1 MTQKETKKTPPFT
14 TSRSSPNYKAAAVT
28 PGMLGC
34 RIGPS
39 HFPALATRIAVVD
52 VVTITRIGY
61 GSNPDH
67 KLD

>member
-1 MTQKETKKTPPFT
+1 MQKETKKTPP
-14 TSRSSPNYKAAAVT
+14 NHKAAAVT

-39 HFPALATRIAVVD
+39 HFPALATRIAVV
-52 VVTITRIGY
+52 TITRIGY